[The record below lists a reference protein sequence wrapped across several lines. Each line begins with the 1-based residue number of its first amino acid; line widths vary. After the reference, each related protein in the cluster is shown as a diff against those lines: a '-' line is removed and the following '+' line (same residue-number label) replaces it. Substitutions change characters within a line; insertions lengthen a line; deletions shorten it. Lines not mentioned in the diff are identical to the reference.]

1 MSVIYTPFDKSF
13 LQISFNLVYHSC
25 TFKILRCLYMSAQLL
40 ITLRYHSW
48 WDSWS
53 KRDILRRIFVKAST
67 LKLKNNYAQITWSAI
82 KYLYNFSSCCR
93 SYLPIVDKNVQS
105 SLPNLF
111 LAWGG
116 RKWGMLWWCWF
127 KGGHLSY
134 LDRPSLWQNLEPFM
148 A

>member
-13 LQISFNLVYHSC
+13 FRFRL
-25 TFKILRCLYMSAQLL
+25 ILAIIRVPSKYYAVFMSAQLL

-93 SYLPIVDKNVQS
+93 SYQRVVDKNVLS

-134 LDRPSLWQNLEPFM
+134 FDRPSLWKNLEPFM